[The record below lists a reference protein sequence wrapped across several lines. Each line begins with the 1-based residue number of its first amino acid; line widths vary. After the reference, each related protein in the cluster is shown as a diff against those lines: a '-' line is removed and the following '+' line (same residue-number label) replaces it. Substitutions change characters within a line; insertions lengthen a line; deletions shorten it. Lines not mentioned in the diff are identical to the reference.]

1 MTTMEEIQQLNLL
14 ILRKTVQ
21 LLHGLVSAIHS
32 KKITIPKIIFYF
44 LEYIILEKI
53 LKLQLISLLLEPT
66 IIQTWDMY
74 YV

>member
-1 MTTMEEIQQLNLL
+1 MEEIQQLNLL

-21 LLHGLVSAIHS
+21 LLHGLVSVIHS